1 MTDEEIINRVW
12 GVMVLE
18 QRLDDDPY
26 SLSMDEIAILR
37 DRENRKCIWRYALKQ
52 KINALFQFTLIA
64 ARHC

>member
-37 DRENRKCIWRYALKQ
+37 DRENRKCVWRYARK
-52 KINALFQFTLIA
+52 
-64 ARHC
+64 